1 MNPMTR
7 TRHVGIT
14 IVAIFA
20 IIAGLG
26 EVVVGFTGNYLGILS
41 KDIRPT
47 ISTAL
52 IGAFYSLGGL
62 SLLTMKKWGA
72 VLGILFISAE
82 ILGRVYLVMVGIAPS
97 KGGDAVKI
105 VIGGAIALAG
115 ILYVWSQW
123 KKFD

>member
-47 ISTAL
+47 VSTAL

-82 ILGRVYLVMVGIAPS
+82 ILGRMYLVSIGTAPS
-97 KGGDAVKI
+97 TGGDAIKI
-105 VIGGAIALAG
+105 VIGGVIAFGL
-115 ILYVWSQW
+115 ILYVSSQW
-123 KKFD
+123 KRFE